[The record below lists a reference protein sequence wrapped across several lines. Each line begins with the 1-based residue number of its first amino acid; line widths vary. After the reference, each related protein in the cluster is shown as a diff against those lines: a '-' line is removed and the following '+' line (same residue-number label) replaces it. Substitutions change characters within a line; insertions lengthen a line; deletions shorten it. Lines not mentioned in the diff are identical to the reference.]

1 MNDAIERLT
10 QQLLEENEQL
20 AAAQARTWIEL
31 LWEDFESTYA
41 KIGKYRGA
49 EMTEQIVGQYIR
61 NHGKYLHEIVATN
74 PKYKH
79 LVNNEEYK
87 QN

>member
-1 MNDAIERLT
+1 MNDVMERLT
-10 QQLLEENEQL
+10 KQLLEENNQL

-41 KIGKYRGA
+41 KVGKYRGQ
-49 EMTEQIVGQYIR
+49 EMTEQVVGKYIQ

-79 LVNNEEYK
+79 LVNSEEYPK
-87 QN
+87 H